1 MNISV
6 VIPTLNESKNLPTCL
21 RNINPQ
27 LQPGDEL
34 IVVDGGSEDNTVA
47 IAESFDATVYINEG
61 ESTIGGD
68 RDIGARKASNPIVAT
83 LDADSIPPRGWVDRV
98 RWNFEDDPDL
108 ALVWGTIQDLN
119 GVPIRDMVGKFS
131 TVFRGASGNNTAFRK
146 DHFEDTEGYPDI
158 SFMED
163 FSLINRMSLEGKVR
177 RDEELVMV
185 MNMERGRYQ
194 TIPILGI
201 GGASALISRYAQS
214 EELKKGLL
222 GFGVGLVGTELTYE
236 LFSGHGTGIHHDQ
249 IGLAAMAAGEYGKG
263 KKRLITGIGGG
274 MFIHHAVTEGI
285 SIAPTKIEEE
295 TEEVIEA
302 KQ

>member
-6 VIPTLNESKNLPTCL
+6 VIPTLNESENLSTCL

-34 IVVDGGSEDNTVA
+34 IVVDGGSEDGTVG
-47 IAESFDATVYINEG
+47 IAESFGATVYINEG

-83 LDADSIPPRGWVDRV
+83 LDADSVPPKGWLDRV

-131 TVFRGASGNNTAFRK
+131 TVFRGASGNNTAFRRK
-146 DHFEDTEGYPDI
+146 YFKEVDGYPEI

-163 FSLINRMSLEGKVR
+163 SLFINRMSLEGKIR

-185 MNMERGRYQ
+185 MNMERKRYQ

-201 GGASALISRYAQS
+201 GGASALVSRYAQS
-214 EELKKGLL
+214 EEVKEGLL
-222 GFGVGLVGTELTYE
+222 GFGLGLVGTELTYE
-236 LFSGHGTGIHHDQ
+236 LFSGHGTGIHHDH
-249 IGLAAMAAGEYGKG
+249 IGLAAMAAGEYGKN

-274 MFIHHAVTEGI
+274 MFVHHAVTEGV
-285 SIAPTKIEEE
+285 SMAPTKIEEE
-295 TEEVIEA
+295 TEEVIGA